1 MTKPIQIRNED
12 VVRDIREAV
21 ALTQQS
27 ITEVVA
33 DGVRMVLD
41 QARRRAT
48 KEIRER
54 EIDRILAEVRALPQL
69 GPPLTD
75 DDLYDQDGLPK

>member
-48 KEIRER
+48 KETRER